1 MSAIGG
7 QGLDMKAVIL
17 AGGLGTRLQPYT
29 FFIPKPMLPLGNK
42 PLLEHIIEWVTGT
55 NNNKKNG
62 GRNEKIN
69 HIIMCVSYLHRTIE
83 DYFED
88 GGRFGIR
95 IEYAR
100 SERPLATAG
109 QLKTA
114 EKFLDDTF
122 ICLYGDAVYAFELDK
137 MIREHRESRAFI
149 SMALLEYKTKLR
161 YGFIDIEDGKAGTW
175 VTEPERQGEGR
186 RQKNRQKNQVISWKE
201 KPEVS
206 GLINTGCYIMEPEF
220 LKLVPKSS
228 AFGMDD
234 AVRRALEQNRL
245 VRGFRIKSGFVDIGD
260 KKSYLEAYKKYVKKL
275 GKI

>member
-1 MSAIGG
+1 
-7 QGLDMKAVIL
+7 MKAVIL

-42 PLLEHIIEWVTGT
+42 PLLEHIIEWIKST
-55 NNNKKNG
+55 NNDK
-62 GRNEKIN
+62 GRNDKKDKID

-114 EKFLDDTF
+114 EKYLDDTF
-122 ICLYGDAVYAFELDK
+122 VCLYGDAVYAFELGR
-137 MIREHRESRAFI
+137 MVHEHRESRAFI

-161 YGFIDIEDGKAGTW
+161 YGFIDIEDGNAGGGAA
-175 VTEPERQGEGR
+175 ELEKQSRSRKR
-186 RQKNRQKNQVISWKE
+186 RQTNQVISWNE
-201 KPEVS
+201 KPEVN

-220 LKLVPKSS
+220 LKLVPESS

-234 AVRRALEQNRL
+234 AVRSALEQNRL
-245 VRGFRIKSGFVDIGD
+245 VRGFKIKSGFVDIGD
-260 KKSYLEAYKKYVKKL
+260 KKSYLEAYKKYVKRL

>member
-1 MSAIGG
+1 MSGIGER
-7 QGLDMKAVIL
+7 GLDMKAVIL

-55 NNNKKNG
+55 SNKYNG
-62 GRNEKIN
+62 LSDDKID
-69 HIIMCVSYLHRTIE
+69 HIIVCVSYLHRTIE

-88 GGRFGIR
+88 GGRFGIK
-95 IEYAR
+95 IDYAR

-114 EKFLDDTF
+114 EKYLDGTF
-122 ICLYGDAVYAFELDK
+122 VCLYGDAVYAFELDR

-161 YGFIDIEDGKAGTW
+161 YGFIDIEDGKEGASFTRL
-175 VTEPERQGEGR
+175 ERQGR
-186 RQKNRQKNQVISWKE
+186 KQRHRQKNQVISWKE

-234 AVRRALEQNRL
+234 AVRRALELNKL
-245 VRGFRIKSGFVDIGD
+245 VRGFRIESGFVDIGD